1 MRSRRHLVSFI
12 RLCTLCAL
20 AAAAGLVACANPRSE
35 AAVAQALSDAAAEIN
50 GVKNDLAMMQTQLDS
65 LRTVVI
71 KQDSTISRI
80 AAVNNIPI
88 SR

>member
-1 MRSRRHLVSFI
+1 MPSTRFI
-12 RLCTLCAL
+12 AALCVVGAL
-20 AAAAGLVACANPRSE
+20 AACSNERTDAN
-35 AAVAQALSDAAAEIN
+35 VAQALSDAASEIN
-50 GVKNDLAMMQTQLDS
+50 GLKNDLVQMQVQLDS

-80 AAVNNIPI
+80 ASVNNIPI